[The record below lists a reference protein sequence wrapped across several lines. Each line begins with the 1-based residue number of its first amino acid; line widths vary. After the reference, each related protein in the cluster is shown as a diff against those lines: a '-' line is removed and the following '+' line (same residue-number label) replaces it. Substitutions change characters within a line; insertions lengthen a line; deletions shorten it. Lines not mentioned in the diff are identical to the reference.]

1 MSPLRSRKL
10 KQGIDGSRMP
20 LDWRQRAMIVGVPKS
35 ARILLEQLETRTT
48 SEPGFVEHV
57 AEIVR
62 ELEDDPSMLTMGLFH
77 TPEHTM
83 TGVVIVVGKVGL
95 VLLDARDRHP
105 FAEFRWET
113 LCRFDLKRDRSYQIV
128 GLAWYE
134 GDTDITERIG
144 EKTPLELSEMRF
156 AYMYMH
162 ADDDLLTFVKAAFDD
177 AAVPEAL
184 HRRPPLL

>member
-1 MSPLRSRKL
+1 MSLLRGRKL
-10 KQGIDGSRMP
+10 RQGIDGSRMP
-20 LDWRQRAMIVGVPKS
+20 LDWRQRAMTVGVPKS
-35 ARILLEQLETRTT
+35 GRIVLEQLETRAT
-48 SEPGFVEHV
+48 SETGFVEHV

-62 ELEDDPSMLTMGLFH
+62 ELEDDPAMLTFGLFH

-95 VLLDARDRHP
+95 VLLDAEDRHP
-105 FAEFRWET
+105 FADFRWET

-134 GDTDITERIG
+134 GERDITERIG
-144 EKTPLELSEMRF
+144 EETPLELSEMRF

-162 ADDDLLTFVKAAFDD
+162 ADDELLTFVKEAFDE
-177 AAVPEAL
+177 AAIPEAL

>member
-1 MSPLRSRKL
+1 MSLLRGRKR

-35 ARILLEQLETRTT
+35 ARALLEELESRAI

-62 ELEDDPSMLTMGLFH
+62 ELEDDPAMITFGLFH
-77 TPEHTM
+77 TPDHAT

-95 VLLDARDRHP
+95 VLLDANDRHP
-105 FAEFRWET
+105 FAEFRWQT
-113 LCRFDLKRDRSYQIV
+113 LCRFDLKRDRNYQIV

-134 GDTDITERIG
+134 GERDVTERMEEG
-144 EKTPLELSEMRF
+144 TPLELSEMRF

-162 ADDDLLTFVKAAFDD
+162 ADDGLLDFVRKAFDD
-177 AAVPEAL
+177 AAIPEEF